1 MSTLWQRL
9 ARAGSGDDYATV
21 YADRFRKLAAEGA
34 DIHGEATTVAG
45 LVSPPARVLDAGCGT
60 GRVAVRLSE
69 LGYDVVGCDADP
81 AMVEVARREAPDLDW
96 RDADL
101 AGLAG
106 LDLGGTFDA
115 VVLAGNIFPLLEPG
129 TLPSVAASVAEH
141 VSSDGFVIAGFGL
154 DADHLP
160 PGVPVVPL
168 VDVDAALAEA
178 GLVLRDRWSTWEGAA
193 YDDGGYA
200 VSTWVLEVDR

>member
-21 YADRFRKLAAEGA
+21 YADRFRKLAADGA
-34 DIHGEATTVAG
+34 DIHGEATAVAG
-45 LVSPPARVLDAGCGT
+45 LLSPPARVLDAGCGT
-60 GRVAVRLSE
+60 GRVAVRLAE

-81 AMVEVARREAPDLDW
+81 AMVEVARRDAPELDW
-96 RDADL
+96 RVAD
-101 AGLAG
+101 LAG
-106 LDLGGTFDA
+106 LDLGSTFDA

-129 TLPSVAASVAEH
+129 TLPAVAASLAAH
-141 VSSDGFVIAGFGL
+141 VSGTGLVIAGFGL

-160 PGVPVVPL
+160 PGVPVVAL
-168 VDVDAALAEA
+168 ADVDDALAEA

-193 YDDGGYA
+193 YDGGGYA
-200 VSTWVLEVDR
+200 VSTWVPEVAEQ